1 MLDESDLEK
10 NVGTGGIETS
20 ISSDDDDEEEEG
32 EGEGNSSSRR
42 DNNNNE
48 VEEGPTDEVDSEYA
62 NEELLEEVGALENY
76 NFNDLLENKSANK
89 FLRSEQKIKHK
100 NRPIHQRMD
109 NSSMISE
116 WNRLGHQQQ
125 HMPADYP
132 YQWSSNVANLVKTRA
147 SIDNKKQFELGLHG
161 SPESKAKSANLVKL
175 AKSIGLNEVFD
186 LITLDAQQKLFG

>member
-1 MLDESDLEK
+1 
-10 NVGTGGIETS
+10 
-20 ISSDDDDEEEEG
+20 
-32 EGEGNSSSRR
+32 
-42 DNNNNE
+42 
-48 VEEGPTDEVDSEYA
+48 
-62 NEELLEEVGALENY
+62 
-76 NFNDLLENKSANK
+76 
-89 FLRSEQKIKHK
+89 
-100 NRPIHQRMD
+100 
-109 NSSMISE
+109 MISE

-132 YQWSSNVANLVKTRA
+132 YQWSSNVANLAKQVKSIVEERLHRLQGA

>member
-1 MLDESDLEK
+1 MSTDIDDETMLDESDLEK
-10 NVGTGGIETS
+10 MWVLVALKLVLVLMTMTKKR
-20 ISSDDDDEEEEG
+20 G
-32 EGEGNSSSRR
+32 EGRGNSSSRR

-48 VEEGPTDEVDSEYA
+48 VEEGPTDEVDSDYA

-89 FLRSEQKIKHK
+89 FLRSEKKIKHK

-132 YQWSSNVANLVKTRA
+132 YQWSSNVANLAKTSKINRRRKTS
-147 SIDNKKQFELGLHG
+147 SITR
-161 SPESKAKSANLVKL
+161 SKYW
-175 AKSIGLNEVFD
+175 
-186 LITLDAQQKLFG
+186 